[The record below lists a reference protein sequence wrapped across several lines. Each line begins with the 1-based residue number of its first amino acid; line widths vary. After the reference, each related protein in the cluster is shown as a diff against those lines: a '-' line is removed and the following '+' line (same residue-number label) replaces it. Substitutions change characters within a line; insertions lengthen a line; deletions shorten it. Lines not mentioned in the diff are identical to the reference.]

1 MRLVIFLLLA
11 AVAAGGGLF
20 AQAAP
25 DPEQAITIGDENA
38 PGPEAALA
46 RPLVSTW
53 DFVRMVLV
61 LAAVVG
67 VIYLFF
73 YLLRR
78 GMGPPRAENDLIR
91 VVGERSLA
99 GSRMLYLVEVGA
111 SIYLVGAS
119 DTQVSLVAEITDKES
134 LDALRLAVAQNP
146 QAPPPRRN
154 FAALLG
160 GLFPGASAGGTGS
173 RARSL
178 TPRDSLSFLRRQKD
192 RLKRM

>member
-1 MRLVIFLLLA
+1 MRLVIVLLLA
-11 AVAAGGGLF
+11 VAGGGLF

-25 DPEQAITIGDENA
+25 NPEDAITIGDEAAAGQNA
-38 PGPEAALA
+38 AA
-46 RPLVSTW
+46 PQPIVSTW
-53 DFVRMVLV
+53 DFVRMVLI

-78 GMGPPRAENDLIR
+78 GLGPARLESDLIH
-91 VVGERSLA
+91 VLGQRSLA

-119 DTQVSLVAEITDKES
+119 DSQVSLVAQVTDKES
-134 LDALRLAVAQNP
+134 LDAVRLAVAENP
-146 QAPPPRRN
+146 QTPRPRRS
-154 FAALLG
+154 FASLLG
-160 GLFPGASAGGTGS
+160 GLFPGAGAGGVRT
-173 RARSL
+173 L